1 MPAQYCNHQYRLKTK
16 PRAWGESQRRRGRRW
31 RKHSVCMTNA
41 LAGGIPSPQCRLRAE
56 NFAALGRRKERERT
70 NKEHMVSVRL
80 TEVERERLQQLCT
93 ISGLPVSAVLRQ
105 LISGVTIR
113 QRPPKELH
121 DLYAEINRIG
131 TNINQIARKANAGF
145 ATKDD
150 MRELLF
156 LMKAIEQKMAKVAE
170 Q

>member
-1 MPAQYCNHQYRLKTK
+1 MP
-16 PRAWGESQRRRGRRW
+16 
-31 RKHSVCMTNA
+31 
-41 LAGGIPSPQCRLRAE
+41 
-56 NFAALGRRKERERT
+56 ERT
-70 NKEHMVSVRL
+70 HMISVRL
-80 TEVERERLQQLCT
+80 TDAERRKLSQICAV
-93 ISGLPVSAVLRQ
+93 SGLPVSAVLRQ

-113 QRPPKELH
+113 QRPPQELH
-121 DLYAEINRIG
+121 ELYLEINRIG
-131 TNINQIARKANAGF
+131 TNINQIARKTNAGF

>member
-1 MPAQYCNHQYRLKTK
+1 MPAQYCNHQYRLQIK
-16 PRAWGESQRRRGRRW
+16 PRAAGRKPTPPW
-31 RKHSVCMTNA
+31 AA
-41 LAGGIPSPQCRLRAE
+41 LAPAGGKFCGKDR
-56 NFAALGRRKERERT
+56 GKERERT

-80 TEVERERLQQLCT
+80 TEVERERLRQLCT
-93 ISGLPVSAVLRQ
+93 ISGLPVSTVLRQ

-131 TNINQIARKANAGF
+131 TNINQIARKTNAGF

-156 LMKAIEQKMAKVAE
+156 LMKTIEQKMAKVAE

>member
-1 MPAQYCNHQYRLKTK
+1 MPEKT
-16 PRAWGESQRRRGRRW
+16 
-31 RKHSVCMTNA
+31 
-41 LAGGIPSPQCRLRAE
+41 
-56 NFAALGRRKERERT
+56 
-70 NKEHMVSVRL
+70 HMVSVRL
-80 TEVERERLQQLCT
+80 TDAERRKLSQICAV
-93 ISGLPVSAVLRQ
+93 SGLPVSTVLRQ

-131 TNINQIARKANAGF
+131 TNINQIARKTNAGF
-145 ATKDD
+145 ATKDY

>member
-1 MPAQYCNHQYRLKTK
+1 MP
-16 PRAWGESQRRRGRRW
+16 P
-31 RKHSVCMTNA
+31 
-41 LAGGIPSPQCRLRAE
+41 AGGKFCGKDR
-56 NFAALGRRKERERT
+56 GKERERT
-70 NKEHMVSVRL
+70 NKEHMISVRL
-80 TEVERERLQQLCT
+80 TDAGRRKLSQICAV
-93 ISGLPVSAVLRQ
+93 SGLPVSAVLRQ

-113 QRPPKELH
+113 QRPPGELH
-121 DLYAEINRIG
+121 ELYLEINHIG

-150 MRELLF
+150 MRALLF

>member
-1 MPAQYCNHQYRLKTK
+1 MP
-16 PRAWGESQRRRGRRW
+16 P
-31 RKHSVCMTNA
+31 
-41 LAGGIPSPQCRLRAE
+41 AGGKFRGFGPQKG
-56 NFAALGRRKERERT
+56 ALKGRIRNTWYPCGSTPRSEKRSDS
-70 NKEHMVSVRL
+70 SVRSPAC
-80 TEVERERLQQLCT
+80 R
-93 ISGLPVSAVLRQ
+93 SALYC
-105 LISGVTIR
+105 GVTIR

-131 TNINQIARKANAGF
+131 TNINQIARKTNAGF

>member
-1 MPAQYCNHQYRLKTK
+1 
-16 PRAWGESQRRRGRRW
+16 
-31 RKHSVCMTNA
+31 MTNA

-80 TEVERERLQQLCT
+80 TEVERERLRQLCT

-121 DLYAEINRIG
+121 DLYA
-131 TNINQIARKANAGF
+131 ANAGF

>member
-1 MPAQYCNHQYRLKTK
+1 MPEKT
-16 PRAWGESQRRRGRRW
+16 
-31 RKHSVCMTNA
+31 
-41 LAGGIPSPQCRLRAE
+41 
-56 NFAALGRRKERERT
+56 
-70 NKEHMVSVRL
+70 HMVSVRL
-80 TEVERERLQQLCT
+80 TDAERRKLSQICAV
-93 ISGLPVSAVLRQ
+93 SGLPVSAVLRQ
-105 LISGVTIR
+105 FISGVTIH

-131 TNINQIARKANAGF
+131 TNINQIARKTNAGF

>member
-1 MPAQYCNHQYRLKTK
+1 MP
-16 PRAWGESQRRRGRRW
+16 P
-31 RKHSVCMTNA
+31 
-41 LAGGIPSPQCRLRAE
+41 AGGEFCGFGPQKGA
-56 NFAALGRRKERERT
+56 NRT
-70 NKEHMVSVRL
+70 SNKDYMVSVRL
-80 TEVERERLQQLCT
+80 TEVERERLRQLCT

-113 QRPPKELH
+113 QRPPKGLH

-131 TNINQIARKANAGF
+131 TNINQIARKTNAGF

-156 LMKAIEQKMAKVAE
+156 LMKAIEQKMAKVAD

>member
-1 MPAQYCNHQYRLKTK
+1 MP
-16 PRAWGESQRRRGRRW
+16 GR
-31 RKHSVCMTNA
+31 T
-41 LAGGIPSPQCRLRAE
+41 
-56 NFAALGRRKERERT
+56 
-70 NKEHMVSVRL
+70 HMISVRL
-80 TEVERERLQQLCT
+80 TDAERRKLSQICAV
-93 ISGLPVSAVLRQ
+93 SGLPVSAVLRQ

-131 TNINQIARKANAGF
+131 TNINQIARKTNAGF

-156 LMKAIEQKMAKVAE
+156 LMKAIEQKMAKVAD

>member
-1 MPAQYCNHQYRLKTK
+1 MP
-16 PRAWGESQRRRGRRW
+16 GR
-31 RKHSVCMTNA
+31 T
-41 LAGGIPSPQCRLRAE
+41 
-56 NFAALGRRKERERT
+56 
-70 NKEHMVSVRL
+70 HMISVRL
-80 TEVERERLQQLCT
+80 TDAERRKLSQICAV
-93 ISGLPVSAVLRQ
+93 SGLPVSTVLRQ